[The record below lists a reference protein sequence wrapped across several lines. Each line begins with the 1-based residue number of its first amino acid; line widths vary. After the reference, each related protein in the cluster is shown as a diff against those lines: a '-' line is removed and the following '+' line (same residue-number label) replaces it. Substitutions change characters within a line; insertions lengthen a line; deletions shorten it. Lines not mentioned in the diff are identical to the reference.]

1 MKKVLVFLV
10 SFLFVSVVNA
20 AVNVSSF
27 EELKTAIN
35 NGDANIKI
43 TSNFSFNDSIS
54 VNNSIKIDGNNKR
67 ISRDASY
74 TGNFISIESNG
85 SLEINNITI
94 DGGASGWY
102 MDYDNRFYLNND
114 ETSYVEVP
122 TISSDDDIISTSSLI
137 SNEGNIVLNNVIIQN
152 NRSTVPGSILSGN
165 GNNTINNSTFK
176 HSCSLSYG
184 GGLSVKGT
192 TVIKDTIFKDL
203 VAGCGL
209 DGDSKNVSSG
219 AINANPGGN
228 LEIIDSIFEDNY
240 AQWNGGA
247 LTTYNQNTI
256 IKRTTF
262 RHNMVGNDGS
272 AIQLISQNKSFSMD
286 GSLLEKNIGFAKG
299 GQSLGTIYSSYS
311 VNTEDT
317 PLIFKNTIF
326 RENEIADGG
335 AIADGRYAPYMYL
348 ENIEVYGN
356 KVNSGGAIYAQA
368 AYYDLN
374 SFKCHDNITDR
385 NGGCI
390 YGIASRITLRNSLI
404 ERNSS
409 SGTGGGIMGYGY
421 YEGYGANISLENTI
435 IKNNSAT
442 RGGGIAII
450 DKENVFSKMIMD
462 AESRLYDN
470 HAEVSGDDFA
480 YSRTGDNNSENG
492 ITLNNV
498 SIAELS
504 GIDGWYYDN
513 KDDRFVDTETP
524 TVFEDFVDF
533 KVKSIYL
540 KAAGINDLEYDLS
553 GGVNDEI
560 VGMSIRYGTI
570 AKITD
575 EAPVIEGK
583 KFEGWNTK
591 QDGSGSWFY
600 AGDEYDGREG
610 YVLFAQYSSVED
622 EKEENPVISEPQERN
637 IINPDTRDK
646 IFVVLIIF
654 ICSVLIMN
662 LVNNRKV

>member
-94 DGGASGWY
+94 DGGASGWS
-102 MDYDNRFYLNND
+102 MDYENRYYQND
-114 ETSYVEVP
+114 DSKSYVKVP
-122 TISSDDDIISTSSLI
+122 TISIDTDIISDSSLI
-137 SNEGNIVLNNVIIQN
+137 INAGNLTLNKVTIQN
-152 NRSTVPGSILSGN
+152 NRSTANGSILSGK
-165 GNNTINNSTFK
+165 GNNTIKDSLLKHSCSASNGGGLSISVGTTKISNSTFK
-176 HSCSLSYG
+176 E
-184 GGLSVKGT
+184 
-192 TVIKDTIFKDL
+192 L
-203 VAGCGL
+203 VAGCGVVT
-209 DGDSKNVSSG
+209 DVSSG
-219 AINANPGGN
+219 AIRATGGSN
-228 LEIIDSIFEDNY
+228 LEIIDSLFEDNF

-247 LTTYNQNTI
+247 TTTYNVDTI
-256 IKRTTF
+256 IKGTTF
-262 RHNMVGNDGS
+262 RHNMVGNDGP
-272 AIQLISQNKSFSMD
+272 ALELISQNKSFSMD

-299 GQSLGTIYSSYS
+299 GQSIGTIYSGYS

-326 RENEIADGG
+326 RENEIAAGG

-356 KVNSGGAIYAQA
+356 KTDIGGAIYAQA

-374 SFKCHDNITDR
+374 SFKCHDNNTDR

-540 KAAGINDLEYDLS
+540 KAAGINNLEYDLS